1 MCRIVDNRG
10 AIVSATLANEVNL
23 HDVERRNAFLL
34 GRAKDNNASYALDL
48 LTPLFDGSFSL
59 DDVSETKI
67 NIRIEEVDGY
77 ELEGQSLIREISS
90 DPEDLV
96 AQAIGT
102 NHQYLDSLTLLT
114 GTMFTPV
121 EHRREAG
128 GLHPS

>member
-23 HDVERRNAFLL
+23 HDFERRNAFLP

-67 NIRIEEVDGY
+67 NIRIEGVDGY
-77 ELEGQSLIREISS
+77 ELEGQSLIREFSR

-96 AQAIGT
+96 A
-102 NHQYLDSLTLLT
+102 
-114 GTMFTPV
+114 
-121 EHRREAG
+121 
-128 GLHPS
+128 